1 MINLEIPNR
10 FVSVDEA
17 AHFLN
22 VKKSWIYQ
30 NHRLLE
36 IPSYNLGRKLCFKLE
51 ELDEWVKKQRI

>member
-1 MINLEIPNR
+1 MNNVQIPNR
-10 FVSVDEA
+10 FVNIDEA
-17 AHFLN
+17 SQFLN

-51 ELDEWVKKQRI
+51 ELDEWVKSQRI